1 MIKIV
6 PPKILL
12 MRLSLLCLIVTALVL
27 VLLIAV
33 LLFSGMEMPADQAR
47 NLLVGSLLFSVAICG
62 FALLAFIG
70 LRTALSRKFQEQE
83 AQMLAGERSDALAL
97 AASQR
102 AEQLSGLAQ
111 HLMRVAEEEK
121 SKLAG
126 ELHGGLAACF
136 TVLTMDL
143 SMLAEQIKH
152 SDAST
157 ASRIQR
163 IVVVVRDALDLER
176 RIVENLRPSM
186 LEALGLPLVLEVY
199 VNEFARS
206 SGLGLTLDIKAEL
219 GQLNYECAIG
229 LFRIAQLALTNIA
242 QHAHATT
249 ICLSLYAEANDIAL
263 CVADDGTGVA
273 FDTLEKPDSYGLIE
287 MRERVAQ
294 LGGEFSC
301 KTNAQNTGNEQ
312 MKTAIEVR
320 IPLHL
325 ALVQ

>member
-152 SDAST
+152 S
-157 ASRIQR
+157 
-163 IVVVVRDALDLER
+163 DALDLER